1 MFNDTIVK
9 KKNNKSDVITSINS
23 CRYMNVQGTRPSQ
36 PLTIESES
44 NKVPAAISLVNISK
58 EI

>member
-1 MFNDTIVK
+1 M
-9 KKNNKSDVITSINS
+9 SYVITSIDS

-36 PLTIESES
+36 PLTIDSES